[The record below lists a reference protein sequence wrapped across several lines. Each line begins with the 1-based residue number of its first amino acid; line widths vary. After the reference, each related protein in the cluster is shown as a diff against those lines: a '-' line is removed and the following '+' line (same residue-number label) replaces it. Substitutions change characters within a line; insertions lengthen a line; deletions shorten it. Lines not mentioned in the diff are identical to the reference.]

1 VQLGW
6 AIHALRIFSWR
17 TNPMTEGAGPS
28 SELFDLVVIGGG
40 VMGMF
45 TAWTAA
51 QHGSRVAVLERGH
64 LGDPATASYGRTRS
78 YRRDYLDAGYARLAD
93 EAIRLW
99 TEFET
104 ATGTSVLVRC
114 GCLNIAK
121 AAVTPDLGSTYAT
134 LSTNVMRRLGM
145 PIERTSTD
153 DVTAK
158 YPVLVADLADLDPV
172 GGLVNLPAVTG
183 ALRAG
188 LAGTGSAVYQAT
200 TVSAIERDGERL
212 RISSS
217 AGDFR
222 TASLVVTAGHG
233 TNDVLALLPGN
244 TLKVPISKDRPNDA
258 KYFRPPADRRHLF
271 TSDVLPVIAY
281 LDTGIYLHPIVDGL
295 IDAVKIGYYN
305 PPDMPA
311 GSNGTTSIDSIS
323 DFVEQCLP
331 GIAGSEVTQVSD
343 VDQCDY
349 DLVADDNFVLGAV
362 PGFENVF
369 VGVGWRG
376 TGYKFAPWVGRVLFE
391 LALREGTVYDI
402 DRFSPARFTTAASVE
417 GYSRADPASA
427 GRRLAGAI
435 GAGEGFGG
443 RTAVRE

>member
-1 VQLGW
+1 
-6 AIHALRIFSWR
+6 
-17 TNPMTEGAGPS
+17 MTEGTEPS

-64 LGDPATASYGRTRS
+64 VGDPTTASYGRTRS

-99 TEFET
+99 SQFET
-104 ATGTSVLVRC
+104 ATGAEVLVRC
-114 GCLNIAK
+114 GCMNIAK
-121 AAVTPDLGSTYAT
+121 AAVTPDLGATYAT
-134 LSTNVMRRLGM
+134 LSTNVMTRIGM
-145 PIERTSTD
+145 PVERATTD
-153 DVTAK
+153 DVTAR
-158 YPVLVADLADLDPV
+158 YPFLVADIADLDPV

-188 LAGTGSAVYQAT
+188 LAEAGTVVHEGA
-200 TVSAIERDGERL
+200 TVSTIERDGANL
-212 RISSS
+212 LISCS
-217 AGDFR
+217 AGVFR
-222 TASLVVTAGHG
+222 TASVVVTAGHG

-244 TLKVPISKDRPNDA
+244 TLQVPITKDRPSDA
-258 KYFRPPADRRHLF
+258 KYFRPPADQRHLF
-271 TSDVLPVIAY
+271 TSDAMPVIAY

-305 PPDMPA
+305 PPDMPVTDA
-311 GSNGTTSIDSIS
+311 GTTGIDSIS
-323 DFVEQCLP
+323 DFIEQCLP
-331 GIAGSEVTQVSD
+331 GIAGSEVTQVTD

-362 PGFENVF
+362 PGFHNVF

-376 TGYKFAPWVGRVLFE
+376 TGYKFAPWVGRVLSE
-391 LALREGTVYDI
+391 LALREGTIYNI
-402 DRFSPARFTTAASVE
+402 GRFSPARFATS
-417 GYSRADPASA
+417 
-427 GRRLAGAI
+427 
-435 GAGEGFGG
+435 
-443 RTAVRE
+443 TAVVPEGESS

>member
-1 VQLGW
+1 
-6 AIHALRIFSWR
+6 
-17 TNPMTEGAGPS
+17 MTEGAGPS

-51 QHGSRVAVLERGH
+51 QHGSRVAVLERGR

-104 ATGTSVLVRC
+104 ATGTDVLVRC
-114 GCLNIAK
+114 GCMNIAK
-121 AAVTPDLGSTYAT
+121 AAVTPDLGATYAT
-134 LSTNVMRRLGM
+134 LSTDVMTRLGM
-145 PIERTSTD
+145 PVERATTD

-158 YPVLVADLADLDPV
+158 YPFLVADLADLDPV

-188 LAGTGSAVYQAT
+188 LAETGTAVHEDT
-200 TVSAIERDGERL
+200 TVSTIERDGEQL

-222 TASLVVTAGHG
+222 TASVVVTAGHG

-244 TLKVPISKDRPNDA
+244 TLQVPITKDRPSDA
-258 KYFRPPADRRHLF
+258 KYFRPPADQRHLF

-311 GSNGTTSIDSIS
+311 SEAARQASTASPIS
-323 DFVEQCLP
+323 SSSACR
-331 GIAGSEVTQVSD
+331 A
-343 VDQCDY
+343 
-349 DLVADDNFVLGAV
+349 
-362 PGFENVF
+362 
-369 VGVGWRG
+369 
-376 TGYKFAPWVGRVLFE
+376 
-391 LALREGTVYDI
+391 
-402 DRFSPARFTTAASVE
+402 SP
-417 GYSRADPASA
+417 
-427 GRRLAGAI
+427 GRRSP
-435 GAGEGFGG
+435 
-443 RTAVRE
+443 R